1 MVLSAT
7 LASRTLRWLERS
19 RGTVREVIGPRCDG
33 IEHHSAPAQPT
44 LQIPMTQGLPHHH
57 LDRAAGNSF
66 PAGE

>member
-1 MVLSAT
+1 MVLSGT
-7 LASRTLRWLERS
+7 LASRTLLWLERS
-19 RGTVREVIGPRCDG
+19 RGTVREVTGPRCDG

-44 LQIPMTQGLPHHH
+44 SQIPMTRLPHH